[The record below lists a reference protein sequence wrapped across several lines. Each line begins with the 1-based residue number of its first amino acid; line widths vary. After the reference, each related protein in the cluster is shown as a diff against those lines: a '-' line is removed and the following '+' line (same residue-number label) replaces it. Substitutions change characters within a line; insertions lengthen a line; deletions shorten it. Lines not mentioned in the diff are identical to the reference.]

1 MTAAPRV
8 ILSAFADEAANRKTA
23 LEQLSAIA
31 AVGLKNY
38 SPRFIDV
45 NSTGEVKHVVTLS
58 KAEYQTLAK
67 LHVEYGVRVTSIG
80 SRIGK
85 VKLKDKEDGSHNKF
99 VPFKEYLK
107 TEVAATINA
116 AKELDTRLIRGF
128 SFYPPRGEDPQP
140 YFQQAVDQIGQIA
153 DLCAKAGLIYGLEIE
168 PNLIGDTG
176 PMMAKLARAV
186 KRKNML
192 LIFDGGNVACQNK
205 TPQQCYQE
213 YLEMRDYLGWMHIKD
228 YKIDP
233 TMTWTGAVDEERL
246 KNFVPADRGD
256 GGHDL
261 VLKDLRE
268 HLLKLDKRMKVLGAP
283 GFFLEVE
290 PHLKGGGQFGG
301 FSGPDGLGVAVR
313 CLCRLLD
320 YVQID
325 YQLRTFDDIR
335 ALRGF

>member
-1 MTAAPRV
+1 MPQV

-23 LEQLSAIA
+23 LEQLSALA

-99 VPFKEYLK
+99 VPFKDYLK

-116 AKELDTRLIRGF
+116 AKELDTKLIRGF

-153 DLCAKAGLIYGLEIE
+153 DLCAKSGLIYGLEIE

-205 TPQQCYQE
+205 TPMQCYQE
-213 YLEMRDYLGWMHIKD
+213 YLAMRDYLGWMHIKD

-233 TMTWTGAVDEERL
+233 SLVWTGTVDEEGL

-268 HLLKLDKRMKVLGAP
+268 HLPKLDKRMKSLGAP

-320 YVQID
+320 YVQIG

>member
-1 MTAAPRV
+1 MSVSPDV

-23 LEQLSAIA
+23 VEQLSAIA
-31 AVGLKNY
+31 AVGLKSY

-45 NSTGEVKHVVTLS
+45 NGTGEVKHVVTLG
-58 KAEYQTLAK
+58 KPEYQTLAK
-67 LHVEYGVRVTSIG
+67 MHVEYGVRVTSIG

-85 VKLKDKEDGSHNKF
+85 VKLVDKEDGSHNKF
-99 VPFKEYLK
+99 VPFKDYLK
-107 TEVAATINA
+107 TEVASTINA
-116 AKELDTRLIRGF
+116 AQALETRLIRGF
-128 SFYPPRGEDPQP
+128 SFYPPRGENPQP
-140 YFQQAVDQIGQIA
+140 YFQKAVDQIGQIA

-176 PMMAKLARAV
+176 PMMAKLAKAV

-205 TPQQCYQE
+205 TPMQCYEE
-213 YLEMRDYLGWMHIKD
+213 YLAMRDHLGWMHIKD
-228 YKIDP
+228 YKIDRSL
-233 TMTWTGAVDEERL
+233 TWTGAVDEERL
-246 KNFVPADRGD
+246 KNFVPADQGD
-256 GGHDL
+256 AGHDL

-268 HLLKLDKRMKVLGAP
+268 HLPKLDKRMKAMGVP
-283 GFFLEVE
+283 GFYPEVE

-313 CLCRLLD
+313 GLCRLLD
-320 YVQID
+320 YVGIG

>member
-1 MTAAPRV
+1 MTAAPQV

-23 LEQLSAIA
+23 LEQLSALA

-58 KAEYQTLAK
+58 KAEYESLAK

-99 VPFKEYLK
+99 VPFKDYLK
-107 TEVAATINA
+107 TEVASTINA
-116 AKELDTRLIRGF
+116 ARELDTKLIRGF
-128 SFYPPRGEDPQP
+128 SFYPPRGEDPQL

-153 DLCAKAGLIYGLEIE
+153 DLCAKAGLVYGLEIE

-205 TPQQCYQE
+205 TPMQCYEE
-213 YLEMRDYLGWMHIKD
+213 YLAMRDHLGWMHIKD

-233 TMTWTGAVDEERL
+233 TMTWTGTVDEEGL
-246 KNFVPADRGD
+246 KNFVPSDRGD
-256 GGHDL
+256 AGHDL
-261 VLKDLRE
+261 VLKDLRD
-268 HLLKLDKRMKVLGAP
+268 HLPKLEKRIKSLGAP

-313 CLCRLLD
+313 CLCRMLD
-320 YVQID
+320 YVQIGF
-325 YQLRTFDDIR
+325 QLRTFDDIR

>member
-1 MTAAPRV
+1 MSSVPQV
-8 ILSAFADEAANRKTA
+8 LLSAFADEAANRKTA
-23 LEQLSAIA
+23 LEQLSALA

-45 NSTGEVKHVVTLS
+45 NGTGEVKHVVTLS

-85 VKLKDKEDGSHNKF
+85 VKLKNQEDGSHNKF
-99 VPFKEYLK
+99 VPFKDYLK
-107 TEVAATINA
+107 TEVVPTINA
-116 AKELDTRLIRGF
+116 AQALDTKLIRGF

-140 YFQQAVDQIGQIA
+140 YFQQAVDQIGQIV

-168 PNLIGDTG
+168 PNLIGDSGT
-176 PMMAKLARAV
+176 MMAKLARAV

-205 TPQQCYQE
+205 TPMQCYQE
-213 YLEMRDYLGWMHIKD
+213 YLEMREHLGWMHIKD
-228 YKIDP
+228 YKIDSSL
-233 TMTWTGAVDEERL
+233 TWTGSVDEERL

-256 GGHDL
+256 AGHDL

-268 HLLKLDKRMKVLGAP
+268 HLPKLDKRMKQLGVP
-283 GFFLEVE
+283 GFYLEVE

-320 YVQID
+320 YVQIG

-335 ALRGF
+335 ELRGF

>member
-1 MTAAPRV
+1 MTSAPQV
-8 ILSAFADEAANRKTA
+8 VLSAFADEAANRKTA
-23 LEQLSAIA
+23 LEQLSALA
-31 AVGLKNY
+31 AVGLKQY

-45 NSTGEVKHVVTLS
+45 NSTGEVKHVVTLN

-85 VKLKDKEDGSHNKF
+85 VKLQDKEDGSHNKF
-99 VPFKEYLK
+99 VPFKDYLK
-107 TEVAATINA
+107 TEVASTINA
-116 AKELDTRLIRGF
+116 AHALDTKLIRGF
-128 SFYPPRGEDPQP
+128 SFYPPRGEDPQKF
-140 YFQQAVDQIGQIA
+140 FQQAVDQIGQIA
-153 DLCAKAGLIYGLEIE
+153 DICGKEGLVYGLEIE
-168 PNLIGDTG
+168 PNLMGDSG
-176 PMMAKLARAV
+176 AMMAKLARAV

-205 TPQQCYQE
+205 NAIQCYQE

-228 YKIDP
+228 YKIESNL
-233 TMTWTGAVDEERL
+233 TWTGAVDEERL
-246 KNFVPADRGD
+246 KNFVPCDRGD

-268 HLLKLDKRMKVLGAP
+268 HLPKLEKRIKSLGAT
-283 GFFLEVE
+283 GFYLEVE

-313 CLCRLLD
+313 SLCRLLD
-320 YVQID
+320 YVQIG
-325 YQLRTFDDIR
+325 YQLRSFDDIR
-335 ALRGF
+335 TLRGF